1 MALTKH
7 VSQDKIEIV
16 GEFKY
21 VQVRTCTKVLEDG
34 IELSSGFHRHVVSAG
49 DDYSEESAEVQAI
62 CVVVHT
68 ADVVAAKAA
77 HDAAALEQGEQK
89 MATTITG
96 TTIDVGPNKL
106 VANSAGNVGVGTAS
120 PETKLT
126 IDSDI
131 STTYS
136 ATGYAATVANS
147 MMYLNNT
154 NGGSN
159 TASLINFR
167 TGTGD
172 GLVGFVAGSTNECD
186 FVVATDGGSNGI
198 ERLRVS
204 NAGIVTKP
212 YQPAFSVYKS
222 IAQDNIPTADDIL
235 ITWGT
240 EVYDVGSNF
249 ASNTFTAPVT
259 GKYFLN
265 TGIRV
270 DSMDAVHYYNFYIET
285 SNRRYMN
292 IHDYSRLTDD
302 PSYWSFSMTALVDM
316 DAGDEATVGIYQG
329 SGATQTDIA
338 TDASR
343 SFFHGYLLG

>member
-1 MALTKH
+1 
-7 VSQDKIEIV
+7 
-16 GEFKY
+16 
-21 VQVRTCTKVLEDG
+21 
-34 IELSSGFHRHVVSAG
+34 
-49 DDYSEESAEVQAI
+49 
-62 CVVVHT
+62 
-68 ADVVAAKAA
+68 
-77 HDAAALEQGEQK
+77 

-136 ATGYAATVANS
+136 ATGYAATLANS

-212 YQPAFSVYKS
+212 YQPAFLAYPTVAQQN
-222 IAQDNIPTADDIL
+222 IAIGVSTIVLNAERFDQGGDFNT
-235 ITWGT
+235 GT
-240 EVYDVGSNF
+240 S
-249 ASNTFTAPVT
+249 TFTAPVT
-259 GKYFLN
+259 GKYQFNLN
-265 TGIRV
+265 VRIGAMLDTG
-270 DSMDAVHYYNFYIET
+270 ATYYRTYITT
-285 SNRRYMN
+285 SNQTYYPA
-292 IHDYSRLTDD
+292 IID
-302 PSYWSFSMTALVDM
+302 PNFTADLNYYHLCFSVLADM
-316 DAGDEATVGIYQG
+316 DAGDTAYAQVQQ
-329 SGATQTDIA
+329 SGGGVKTDIDSSPEN
-338 TDASR
+338 TNFS
-343 SFFHGYLLG
+343 GYLVA

>member
-1 MALTKH
+1 
-7 VSQDKIEIV
+7 
-16 GEFKY
+16 
-21 VQVRTCTKVLEDG
+21 
-34 IELSSGFHRHVVSAG
+34 
-49 DDYSEESAEVQAI
+49 
-62 CVVVHT
+62 
-68 ADVVAAKAA
+68 
-77 HDAAALEQGEQK
+77 

-136 ATGYAATVANS
+136 ATGYAATLANS